1 MLKDVTLGFHY
12 NKKSVY
18 AHLHN
23 SVIIQEKN
31 FFVEIQSWGVWKI
44 HLPCFGWGQV
54 LLVQYLNQKD
64 ELILEGNGIEFVS
77 HT

>member
-31 FFVEIQSWGVWKI
+31 FFVEIQSWGV
-44 HLPCFGWGQV
+44 
-54 LLVQYLNQKD
+54 
-64 ELILEGNGIEFVS
+64 
-77 HT
+77 